1 MQSVPSCWKC
11 HEPVRGPVCVGC
23 GAVQPPRLDA
33 DYFAALGL
41 QRRYFLDPKALVSA
55 WRVMSRRV
63 HPDRFSGRPAVERRM
78 SLQWT
83 VTVNEARRVLADPVL
98 RARYLATGSAAPRD
112 DGGPA
117 LDPEFLEEVF
127 DLQMAAAAD
136 PDGTR
141 AAATSRRDALQTE
154 LDALFTAWEA
164 GDGDLSGVEE
174 RLVRLK
180 YLTNAI
186 ASAD

>member
-1 MQSVPSCWKC
+1 
-11 HEPVRGPVCVGC
+11 
-23 GAVQPPRLDA
+23 
-33 DYFAALGL
+33 
-41 QRRYFLDPKALVSA
+41 
-55 WRVMSRRV
+55 
-63 HPDRFSGRPAVERRM
+63 M

-98 RARYLATGSAAPRD
+98 RAWYLATGSASPLD

-117 LDPEFLEEVF
+117 LDPDFLEEVF
-127 DLQMAAAAD
+127 DLQMAAATD
-136 PDGTR
+136 PEGTR
-141 AAATSRRDALQTE
+141 LRATTRRDALQAE
-154 LDALFTAWEA
+154 LEAIFTAWEA

-186 ASAD
+186 ASAA